1 MRRTLMRDEDPLDK
15 PSLQPV
21 VLKDLSIRELQ
32 SRIGDLNAEIREIEA
47 LINAKE
53 ASKSAADSF
62 FKPVTS

>member
-1 MRRTLMRDEDPLDK
+1 MRDEDPLDK

-32 SRIGDLNAEIREIEA
+32 GRISDLNAEIRDIEA

-53 ASKSAADSF
+53 ASKSAADLF
-62 FKPVTS
+62 FKPTSS